1 MITDRMLKA
10 QIILTIIQ
18 IIRRIF
24 VIQVHNLCIL
34 LLKNR
39 GIELQL
45 YMPPRGHDLMSAHV
59 TCLSH
64 VESGVEEEVVGK
76 EAKGE
81 GQNEDEV
88 VESHD
93 ASEESFGVSA
103 SDAKYV
109 EFFENEERFF
119 SAGGEEDRCR

>member
-1 MITDRMLKA
+1 MLKA

-24 VIQVHNLCIL
+24 VIQVHHLCIL

-64 VESGVEEEVVGK
+64 VESGVEKEVVGE

-81 GQNEDEV
+81 G
-88 VESHD
+88 
-93 ASEESFGVSA
+93 
-103 SDAKYV
+103 
-109 EFFENEERFF
+109 
-119 SAGGEEDRCR
+119 

>member
-18 IIRRIF
+18 IIRCIF

-64 VESGVEEEVVGK
+64 VESGVEEEVVGE
-76 EAKGE
+76 EAKSE
-81 GQNEDEV
+81 G
-88 VESHD
+88 
-93 ASEESFGVSA
+93 
-103 SDAKYV
+103 
-109 EFFENEERFF
+109 
-119 SAGGEEDRCR
+119 